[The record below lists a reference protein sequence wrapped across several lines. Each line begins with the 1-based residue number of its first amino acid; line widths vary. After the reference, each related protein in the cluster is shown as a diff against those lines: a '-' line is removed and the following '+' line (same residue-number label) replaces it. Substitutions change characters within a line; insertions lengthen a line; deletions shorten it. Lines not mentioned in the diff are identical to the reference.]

1 MARSWRWLQ
10 GLVLTWLPIGCL
22 SLLVIV
28 QDIERYT
35 TLFASVILKCDYST
49 SAQLQDIVVT
59 WRFKSFCKDP
69 IFDYYS
75 ASYQAGLAL
84 GQDPSNDCNDNQRV
98 VRIVIQRR
106 GQNEPVLGIEYRQ
119 RKITIQNRADLVI
132 SEVMW
137 WDHGVYYCAVEAPGD
152 TAGDPDKEVK
162 LIVLH
167 WLTVIFIVLGAL
179 LLLAL
184 IGVCWCQCCPQ
195 HCCCRVRCVCCP
207 TRCCCNEE
215 ALERHRFVKQARTLM
230 PWMTH
235 YPFYVGGDR
244 NSQLSSYQLNP
255 LLQKDVSL
263 QSSLPLVHSQ
273 GQLPPQ
279 NNVLDYL
286 ESEIQNLNLSQPLLP
301 SHHFGTNQHPSVLS
315 SLSSEIVERRVIQLP
330 PITELIPSSQRS
342 SSLSQLQ
349 RAGHAAESWGSTI
362 EDEREDR
369 RRCQP
374 LNGDSLSSFDQE
386 SWHKGRD
393 QPPQRQRE
401 GSYEGRHRSSRRDV
415 SPTHRLD
422 HGRYGGIF
430 YPEEAREHSGRR
442 FNPRQQPLERQKYQ
456 SSNRK
461 GSNSEQR
468 GRQHRSYSPPSWR
481 ESWSSAEEHSRFQGN
496 NRQRHRRSPGWPEDK
511 PPSYRSLEI
520 IPAKDSKHR
529 SSVGQQ
535 SEKGSS
541 RSGKSVVI

>member
-1 MARSWRWLQ
+1 ML
-10 GLVLTWLPIGCL
+10 GLGGFAGTPLPSRQRGEKVSGSLVGLLFDSGEPICSLAGMGMSPYCLALTATLSCPL
-22 SLLVIV
+22 SL
-28 QDIERYT
+28 
-35 TLFASVILKCDYST
+35 
-49 SAQLQDIVVT
+49 
-59 WRFKSFCKDP
+59 
-69 IFDYYS
+69 
-75 ASYQAGLAL
+75 
-84 GQDPSNDCNDNQRV
+84 
-98 VRIVIQRR
+98 
-106 GQNEPVLGIEYRQ
+106 
-119 RKITIQNRADLVI
+119 
-132 SEVMW
+132 
-137 WDHGVYYCAVEAPGD
+137 
-152 TAGDPDKEVK
+152 
-162 LIVLH
+162 
-167 WLTVIFIVLGAL
+167 
-179 LLLAL
+179 
-184 IGVCWCQCCPQ
+184 
-195 HCCCRVRCVCCP
+195 
-207 TRCCCNEE
+207 
-215 ALERHRFVKQARTLM
+215 
-230 PWMTH
+230 
-235 YPFYVGGDR
+235 
-244 NSQLSSYQLNP
+244 
-255 LLQKDVSL
+255 DVSL

-342 SSLSQLQ
+342 TSLSQLQ

-386 SWHKGRD
+386 SWDKGRD

-415 SPTHRLD
+415 SPTHRPD
-422 HGRYGGIF
+422 HGRYGGIC

-442 FNPRQQPLERQKYQ
+442 FNPRQQPLERQRYQ

-535 SEKGSS
+535 SVSQSS
-541 RSGKSVVI
+541 SLLSLMGTVSPSVCGRMGVKCALEPDVCQGGWGLSAKCPTQLG